1 MWQWLIELIT
11 SPNHHLAGVALFI
24 GSIAILSITLLIGA
38 SMFGIRQRRPLQQSA
53 DRYSQRKF
61 YRLARQFKLGTKK
74 ADLLLRLSHRYG
86 IMNPT
91 ILFTNFKLT
100 EALLLRAVTAIEHR
114 TDLPD
119 QDRQFWLSKY
129 FRIEE
134 LLERNA
140 ANDPQRMHRRKIVD
154 RACVITPAQ
163 SEAYTQSVQNS
174 TEEVPPLILLSS
186 NQRIMGTIIDVS
198 SGGCAVYALSQVDIV
213 RLFRIEFQLSRYSR
227 IAVIGK
233 VCHIRAQAPAGAI
246 MHVQFTNLPLTH
258 RNNIHRFIYGKI
270 QRDEHGAFQP
280 LNDYL
285 QTITKNTQVEH
296 EAIN

>member
-11 SPNHHLAGVALFI
+11 SPNHHQAGVSLLI
-24 GSIAILSITLLIGA
+24 GAIAVLSVTLLISA
-38 SMFGIRQRRPLQQSA
+38 SMFGIRQSRPVQQST

-61 YRLARQFKLGTKK
+61 YRLARQLKLGSKK
-74 ADLLLRLSHRYG
+74 TDLLLQLSHRYG

-91 ILFTNFKLT
+91 SLLTNFRLT
-100 EALLLRAVTAIEHR
+100 EALLLRAVTAIEHK

-134 LLERNA
+134 LLERDA
-140 ANDPQRMHRRKIVD
+140 ANDPRRMHRRKVVD
-154 RACVITPAQ
+154 RACVLTPAYI
-163 SEAYTQSVQNS
+163 EANTQSFQNPS
-174 TEEVPPLILLSS
+174 EDVPPLIQLSS
-186 NQRIMGTIIDVS
+186 NQRIMGTIIDIS
-198 SGGCAVYALSQVDIV
+198 SDGCSVYALSQVDIG

-233 VCHIRAQAPAGAI
+233 VCHIRAQVPAGAI
-246 MHVQFTNLPLTH
+246 MHVQFTNLSLTN

-270 QRDEHGAFQP
+270 QRDKHGMFLP
-280 LNDYL
+280 RNDDL
-285 QTITKNTQVEH
+285 QTIAKNTQIEH
-296 EAIN
+296 ETIK